1 MFTLFAILN
10 PFTLN
15 RDHTNVWLQSAV
27 GKSSSDQQW
36 WKHQSGRANLHPDF
50 LARCYDATTL
60 KFQMMA
66 CKYFSIRLSSRRS
79 NWKARLKERRRWRH
93 ETVTAVTLTVSSTL
107 ISTVP
112 CFPPRSWRTEK
123 QTRLTR
129 CIYSSTVLK
138 YAVVF
143 FYSATHYCQ
152 VLSIFYNY
160 SYFHRLHPASDT
172 KMYFFTISLISTAIN
187 QKLPNFGLSVK
198 CWMSYLI
205 MGQSTV

>member
-15 RDHTNVWLQSAV
+15 RDHTNVWLQFAV

-79 NWKARLKERRRWRH
+79 NWKASLKERPRWRH

-112 CFPPRSWRTEK
+112 SFPPRWWRTEK

-138 YAVVF
+138 YLVISTF
-143 FYSATHYCQ
+143 CCCILLLCNTLLSSIEYFLQLQLLSQITSCIRYKN
-152 VLSIFYNY
+152 VLSHN
-160 SYFHRLHPASDT
+160 
-172 KMYFFTISLISTAIN
+172 
-187 QKLPNFGLSVK
+187 
-198 CWMSYLI
+198 
-205 MGQSTV
+205 